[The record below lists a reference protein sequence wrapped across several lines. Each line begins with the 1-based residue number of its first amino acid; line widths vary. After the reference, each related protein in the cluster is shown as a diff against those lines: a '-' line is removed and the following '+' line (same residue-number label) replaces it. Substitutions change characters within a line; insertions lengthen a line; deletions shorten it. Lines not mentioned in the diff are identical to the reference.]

1 MKKLKYSLAALALVA
16 LAACNK
22 AEMPGY
28 LSDPDAVRIEAAVGV
43 LTKSNPLGTVE
54 EQRKFNDG
62 DRISVT
68 NAGETVVYKLN
79 GGTWAPENSGEYL
92 KWDKSD
98 LTFTAKYPA
107 DYSEIPDDQDTKDKL
122 AAADYMEGTPNLASI
137 PSDHILSIGLE
148 RKNVLVKI
156 KILKYNDE
164 YNEGTDEIRAFK
176 IGGKKNTGGL
186 FDFMVGA
193 PLLQDRDGN
202 VVTTGIGKVGYTYT
216 AIVSP
221 NAKGENSDGR
231 FVNLDVYRDG
241 QTLTGGTGIWVN
253 GIPELVAGKSYTFE
267 LIVGKTTVKVG
278 SVTVNDWTTGDKI
291 DIGETE
297 GHPNLWDGSVAAAF
311 AGGTGASDN
320 PHLIATPAQLAYLA
334 QQVNGGTSYE
344 GKYFRQTEDFDLGG
358 NKWTPIGSGNHP
370 FKGHFDGDNHEIFR
384 LNADINLAM
393 YGGLFGYISSG
404 SVKNVKVRSGL
415 VKSSN
420 ACVGGIVGELNG
432 SQMENCTASVNVSG
446 RESVGGLV
454 GRLSSGSNVS
464 DCHFLSGEITGAVNN
479 IGGIVGKVTCG
490 NNASARSVV
499 KRCSVNASVTGN
511 RDVGGLCGWSVD
523 GDHTFLGCT
532 MKGSVTVTWENGGGL
547 AGHIGSR
554 GEFVG
559 CRFEGSING
568 VGGANYTRYIGI
580 AIGYD
585 ECSENATAGVTF
597 SGCECII
604 DAQTNTS
611 LNGEK
616 VGYIANK
623 SADNKKVRADGCD
636 YSKIKVTVKGDDT
649 QN

>member
-1 MKKLKYSLAALALVA
+1 MKKQKYSLAALALVA

-54 EQRKFNDG
+54 EQKKFNDG

-107 DYSEIPDDQDTKDKL
+107 GCSGIPDDQDTKDKL
-122 AAADYMEGTPNLASI
+122 AAADYMEGTPNLTSI

-176 IGGKKNTGGL
+176 IGGKKNTSGL

-202 VVTTGIGKVGYTYT
+202 VVTTGIGKVGYTYS

-297 GHPNLWDGSVAAAF
+297 GHPNLWDGSVAAGF
-311 AGGTGASDN
+311 AGGTGISDD
-320 PHLIATPAQLAYLA
+320 PHIIATPAQLAYLA
-334 QQVNGGTSYE
+334 DEVKGGTTYE

-358 NKWTPIGSGNHP
+358 NKWAPIGSWNHP

-454 GRLSSGSNVS
+454 GCLSSGSRVS
-464 DCHFLSGEITGAVNN
+464 DCHFLSGEITGNGGSS
-479 IGGIVGKVTCG
+479 IGGIVGKVTKG
-490 NNASARSVV
+490 NNASVRSVV
-499 KRCSVNASVTGN
+499 DRCSVNASVKGYS
-511 RDVGGLCGWSVD
+511 DVGGLCGWSVD
-523 GDHTFLGCT
+523 GDYIACT

-547 AGHIGSR
+547 AGHIGSK
-554 GEFVG
+554 GEFNG

-568 VGGANYTRYIGI
+568 EGGALYTRYIGI

-585 ECSENATAGVTF
+585 ECSENASKGVTF
-597 SGCECII
+597 QSCVCII

-616 VGYIANK
+616 VGYIVNK
-623 SADNKKVRADGCD
+623 SAGNEKVRADGCD

>member
-54 EQRKFNDG
+54 EQRKFNEG

-68 NAGETVVYKLN
+68 NAGKTVVYKLN

-358 NKWTPIGSGNHP
+358 NKWAPIGSGNHP

-464 DCHFLSGEITGAVNN
+464 DCHFLSGEITGIGNN

-490 NNASARSVV
+490 NSASVRSVV
-499 KRCSVNASVTGN
+499 KRCSVNASVKGPS
-511 RDVGGLCGWSVD
+511 DVGGLCGWSVD

-547 AGHIGSR
+547 AGHIGGK

-568 VGGANYTRYIGI
+568 VGGALYTRYIGI

-585 ECSENATAGVTF
+585 ECSENASTGVTF

-616 VGYIANK
+616 VGYIVNK
-623 SADNKKVRADGCD
+623 SADNEKVRADGCD

>member
-54 EQRKFNDG
+54 EQRKFNEG

-107 DYSEIPDDQDTKDKL
+107 DYSEIPEDQDTKDKL
-122 AAADYMEGTPNLASI
+122 AAADYMEGTPNIASI

-164 YNEGTDEIRAFK
+164 YDEGTDEIRAFK

-193 PLLQDRDGN
+193 PLLQDRGGN

-358 NKWTPIGSGNHP
+358 NKWSPIGSSNHP

-384 LNADINLAM
+384 LNADINLVM

-464 DCHFLSGEITGAVNN
+464 DCHFLSGEITGIGNN

-490 NNASARSVV
+490 NSASVRSVV
-499 KRCSVNASVTGN
+499 KRCSVNASVKGPS
-511 RDVGGLCGWSVD
+511 DVGGLCGWSVD

-547 AGHIGSR
+547 AGHIGGK

-568 VGGANYTRYIGI
+568 EGGALYTRYIGI

-585 ECSENATAGVTF
+585 ECSENASTGVTF

-616 VGYIANK
+616 VGYIVNK
-623 SADNKKVRADGCD
+623 SADNEKVRADGCD

>member
-1 MKKLKYSLAALALVA
+1 MKKQKYSLAALALVA

-164 YNEGTDEIRAFK
+164 YNVGTDEIRAFK

-202 VVTTGIGKVGYTYT
+202 DVTTGIGKVGYTYT

-278 SVTVNDWTTGDKI
+278 SVTVNDWTKGDKI

-297 GHPNLWDGSVAAAF
+297 GLPCLWDGSVAAAF
-311 AGGTGASDN
+311 AGGTGISDD
-320 PHLIATPAQLAYLA
+320 PYLIATPAQLAYLA
-334 QQVNGGTSYE
+334 DKVKGGITYE

-358 NKWTPIGSGNHP
+358 NKWVPIGSSNHP

-384 LNADINLAM
+384 LNADIKQAM

-404 SVKNVKVRSGL
+404 SVKNIKVRSGL

-464 DCHFLSGEITGAVNN
+464 DCHFLSGEITGIGNN

-490 NNASARSVV
+490 NNASARSTVD
-499 KRCSVNASVTGN
+499 RCSVNASVTGSS
-511 RDVGGLCGWSVD
+511 DVGGLCGWSVD
-523 GDHTFLGCT
+523 GGHMFVGCT

-547 AGHIGSR
+547 AGHIGSK
-554 GEFVG
+554 GEFAG

-568 VGGANYTRYIGI
+568 VGGALYTRYIGI

-585 ECSENATAGVTF
+585 ECSENASTGVTF
-597 SGCECII
+597 PDCECII

-616 VGYIANK
+616 VGYIVNK
-623 SADNKKVRADGCD
+623 SAGNEKVRADGCD

>member
-1 MKKLKYSLAALALVA
+1 MKKQKYLLAALALVA

-54 EQRKFNDG
+54 EQRKFNEG

-68 NAGETVVYKLN
+68 NAGKTVVYKLN

-122 AAADYMEGTPNLASI
+122 AAADYMEGTLNLTSI
-137 PSDHILSIGLE
+137 PSDQILSIGLE

-176 IGGKKNTGGL
+176 IGGKKNTSGF

-193 PLLQDRDGN
+193 PLLQDRDGK
-202 VVTTGIGKVGYTYT
+202 VVTTGIGKVGYTYS

-297 GHPNLWDGSVAAAF
+297 GHPNLWDGSVAAGF
-311 AGGTGASDN
+311 AGGTGTPDD
-320 PHLIATPAQLAYLA
+320 PCLIATPAQLAYLA
-334 QQVNGGTSYE
+334 DKVKGGTTYE

-358 NKWTPIGSGNHP
+358 NKWAPIGSGNHP
-370 FKGHFDGDNHEIFR
+370 FKGHFDGDNHGIFR

-499 KRCSVNASVTGN
+499 NRCSVNASVTGF

-523 GDHTFLGCT
+523 GDHMFSGCT
-532 MKGSVTVTWENGGGL
+532 MKGSVTVTYEKGGGL
-547 AGHIGSR
+547 AGHIGSK

-559 CRFEGSING
+559 CRFEGSIHKRDDIPQ
-568 VGGANYTRYIGI
+568 TGI

-585 ECSENATAGVTF
+585 ECSENASKGVTF
-597 SGCECII
+597 QSCECII

-611 LNGEK
+611 LKGEK
-616 VGYIANK
+616 VGYIANQ
-623 SADNKKVRADGCD
+623 SADNEKVRSDNYD
-636 YSKIKVTVKGDDT
+636 YSDITVTVKGDDT

>member
-1 MKKLKYSLAALALVA
+1 MKKQKYSLAALALVA

-22 AEMPGY
+22 TEMPGY

-43 LTKSNPLGTVE
+43 LTKSNPLGAVE
-54 EQRKFNDG
+54 EQRKFNEG

-68 NAGETVVYKLN
+68 NAGKTVVYKLN

-107 DYSEIPDDQDTKDKL
+107 DYSEIPEDQDTKDKL
-122 AAADYMEGTPNLASI
+122 AAADYMEGTPNLTSI
-137 PSDHILSIGLE
+137 PSDQILSIGLE

-164 YNEGTDEIRAFK
+164 YDEGTDEIRAFK
-176 IGGKKNTGGL
+176 IGGKKNTSGL

-202 VVTTGIGKVGYTYT
+202 VVTTGIGKVGYTYS

-241 QTLTGGTGIWVN
+241 QTLTGGAGIWVN

-297 GHPNLWDGSVAAAF
+297 GHPNLWDGSVAVGF
-311 AGGTGASDN
+311 ADGTGTPDD
-320 PHLIATPAQLAYLA
+320 PYLIATPAQLAYLA
-334 QQVNGGTSYE
+334 DEVKGGTTYE

-358 NKWTPIGSGNHP
+358 NKWAPIGSGNHP

-454 GRLSSGSNVS
+454 GRLSSGSIVS

-490 NNASARSVV
+490 NNASARSTVD
-499 KRCSVNASVTGN
+499 RCSVNASVTGF

-532 MKGSVTVTWENGGGL
+532 MKGSVTVTYEKGGGL
-547 AGHIGSR
+547 AGHIGSK

-559 CRFEGSING
+559 CRFEGSIHKRDDIPQ
-568 VGGANYTRYIGI
+568 TGI

-585 ECSENATAGVTF
+585 ECSENASKGVTF
-597 SGCECII
+597 QSCVCII
-604 DAQTNTS
+604 DAQTYTS

-616 VGYIANK
+616 VGYIVNK
-623 SADNKKVRADGCD
+623 SAGNEKVRADGCD
-636 YSKIKVTVKGDDT
+636 YSDIKVTVKDDDT

>member
-1 MKKLKYSLAALALVA
+1 MKKLKYSLAALTLVA

-176 IGGKKNTGGL
+176 IGGKKNTSGL

-278 SVTVNDWTTGDKI
+278 SVTVNDWTKGDKI

-297 GHPNLWDGSVAAAF
+297 GHSNLWDGSVVAGF
-311 AGGTGASDN
+311 AGGTGTPDD

-358 NKWTPIGSGNHP
+358 NEWAPIGSGNHP
-370 FKGHFDGDNHEIFR
+370 FKGHFDGDNHGIFR
-384 LNADINLAM
+384 LNAGIKQAM

-404 SVKNVKVRSGL
+404 SIKNVKVRSGL
-415 VKSSN
+415 VKSN
-420 ACVGGIVGELNG
+420 KYVGGIVGELNG

-446 RESVGGLV
+446 NKSVGGLV
-454 GRLSSGSNVS
+454 GCLSSGSNVS
-464 DCHFLSGEITGAVNN
+464 DCHFLSGEITGIENN
-479 IGGIVGKVTCG
+479 IGGIVGNVTCG
-490 NNASARSVV
+490 NNASACSVV
-499 KRCSVNASVTGN
+499 KRCSVNASVTGY

-523 GDHTFLGCT
+523 GDHMFLGCT

-568 VGGANYTRYIGI
+568 EGGALYTRYIGI

-616 VGYIANK
+616 VGYIKYESTGNE
-623 SADNKKVRADGCD
+623 KVRADGCD

>member
-1 MKKLKYSLAALALVA
+1 MKKQKYSLAALALVA

-68 NAGETVVYKLN
+68 NAGKTVVYKLN
-79 GGTWAPENSGEYL
+79 GGTWVPENSGEYL

-107 DYSEIPDDQDTKDKL
+107 NYSEIPEDQDTKDKL
-122 AAADYMEGTPNLASI
+122 AAADYMEGTPNLTSI
-137 PSDHILSIGLE
+137 PSDQILSIGLE

-176 IGGKKNTGGL
+176 IGGKKNTSGL

-202 VVTTGIGKVGYTYT
+202 VVMTGIGKVGYTYS

-253 GIPELVAGKSYTFE
+253 GIPELVAGRSYTFE

-297 GHPNLWDGSVAAAF
+297 GLPNLWDGSVAAGF
-311 AGGTGASDN
+311 AGGNGNSDD
-320 PHLIATPAQLAYLA
+320 PYLIATPAQLAYLA
-334 QQVNGGTSYE
+334 DKVKGGTTYE

-358 NKWTPIGSGNHP
+358 NKWAPIGSGNHP

-384 LNADINLAM
+384 LNADIKQAM

-490 NNASARSVV
+490 NNASARSTVD
-499 KRCSVNASVTGN
+499 RCSVNASVTGF

-532 MKGSVTVTWENGGGL
+532 MKGSVTVTYEKGGGL
-547 AGHIGSR
+547 AGHIGSK

-568 VGGANYTRYIGI
+568 VGGALYTIYIGI

-585 ECSENATAGVTF
+585 ECSENASEGVTF
-597 SGCECII
+597 KSCECII

-616 VGYIANK
+616 VGYIVNK
-623 SADNKKVRADGCD
+623 SAGNEKVRADGCD

>member
-1 MKKLKYSLAALALVA
+1 MKKQKYSLAALALVA

-68 NAGETVVYKLN
+68 NAGKTVVYTLN
-79 GGTWAPENSGEYL
+79 GGAWAPENPGEYL
-92 KWDKSD
+92 KWDKSY
-98 LTFTAKYPA
+98 LNFTAKYPA
-107 DYSEIPDDQDTKDKL
+107 GYSGIPGDQDTKDKL
-122 AAADYMEGTPNLASI
+122 ATADYMEGVQNLTSI
-137 PSDHILSIGLE
+137 PSDQTLSIGLE

-164 YNEGTDEIRAFK
+164 YNEETDEIRAFK
-176 IGGKKNTGGL
+176 IGGKKNASGS

-193 PLLQDRDGN
+193 PLLQDKDGN
-202 VVTTGIGKVGYTYT
+202 VVETGNGKVGYTYS

-253 GIPELVAGKSYTFE
+253 GIPELIAGKSYTFE
-267 LIVGKTTVKVG
+267 LIVGKNTVKVG
-278 SVTVNDWTTGDKI
+278 GVSLNDWTTGDEI
-291 DIGETE
+291 DNGETE
-297 GHPNLWDGSVAAAF
+297 GLYPWDGTVASGF
-311 AGGTGASDN
+311 GGGTGAQND
-320 PHLIATPAQLAYLA
+320 PYLISTSAQLAYLA
-334 QQVNGGTSYE
+334 QQVNGGTSYA
-344 GKYFRQTEDFDLGG
+344 GTYFRQTEDFDLAGI
-358 NKWTPIGSGNHP
+358 KWTPIGSGNHP

-490 NNASARSVV
+490 NNASARSTVD
-499 KRCSVNASVTGN
+499 RCSVNASVTGF

-532 MKGSVTVTWENGGGL
+532 MKGSVTVTYEKGGGL
-547 AGHIGSR
+547 AGHIGSK

-559 CRFEGSING
+559 CRFEGSIHKRDDIPQ
-568 VGGANYTRYIGI
+568 TGI

-616 VGYIANK
+616 VGYIKYK
-623 SADNKKVRADGCD
+623 SADNEKVRADNCD
-636 YSKIKVTVKGDDT
+636 YSDIKVTVKGDDT

>member
-54 EQRKFNDG
+54 EQRKFNEG

-68 NAGETVVYKLN
+68 NAGKTVVYKLN

-291 DIGETE
+291 DISETE

-358 NKWTPIGSGNHP
+358 NKWAPIGSGNHP

-464 DCHFLSGEITGAVNN
+464 DCHFLSGEITGIGNN

-490 NNASARSVV
+490 NSASVRSVV
-499 KRCSVNASVTGN
+499 KRCSVNASVKGPS
-511 RDVGGLCGWSVD
+511 DVGGLCGWSVD

-547 AGHIGSR
+547 AGHIGGK

-568 VGGANYTRYIGI
+568 VGGALYTRYIGI

-585 ECSENATAGVTF
+585 ECSENASTGVTF
-597 SGCECII
+597 QSCECII
-604 DAQTNTS
+604 DAQTHTS

-616 VGYIANK
+616 VGYIVNK
-623 SADNKKVRADGCD
+623 SADNEKVRADGCD

>member
-54 EQRKFNDG
+54 EQRKFNEG

-358 NKWTPIGSGNHP
+358 NKWAPIGSSNHP

-384 LNADINLAM
+384 LNADINLVM

-464 DCHFLSGEITGAVNN
+464 DCHFLSGEITGIGNN

-490 NNASARSVV
+490 NNASARSTVQ
-499 KRCSVNASVTGN
+499 RCSVNASVTGY

-568 VGGANYTRYIGI
+568 VGGALYTIYIGI

-616 VGYIANK
+616 VGYIKYK
-623 SADNKKVRADGCD
+623 SADNEKVRADNCD
-636 YSKIKVTVKGDDT
+636 YSDIKVTVKGDDT

>member
-54 EQRKFNDG
+54 EQRKFNEG

-68 NAGETVVYKLN
+68 NAGKTVVYKLN

-358 NKWTPIGSGNHP
+358 NKWAPIGSGNHP

-464 DCHFLSGEITGAVNN
+464 DCHFLSGEITGIGNN

-490 NNASARSVV
+490 NNASARSTVQ
-499 KRCSVNASVTGN
+499 RCSVNASVTGY

-554 GEFVG
+554 GEFVR
-559 CRFEGSING
+559 CRFEGSIHKRDDIPQ
-568 VGGANYTRYIGI
+568 TGI

-585 ECSENATAGVTF
+585 ECSENASKGVTF
-597 SGCECII
+597 QSCECII

-611 LNGEK
+611 LKGEK
-616 VGYIANK
+616 VGYIVNK
-623 SADNKKVRADGCD
+623 SADNEKVRADGCD
-636 YSKIKVTVKGDDT
+636 YSEIKVTVKGDDT

>member
-1 MKKLKYSLAALALVA
+1 MKKLKYSLAALTLVA

-54 EQRKFNDG
+54 EQKKFNDG

-68 NAGETVVYKLN
+68 NAGEAVVYKLN

-137 PSDHILSIGLE
+137 PSDHILNIGLE

-176 IGGKKNTGGL
+176 IGGKKNTSGL

-297 GHPNLWDGSVAAAF
+297 GHPNLWDGSVVAGF
-311 AGGTGASDN
+311 AGGAGTSDD
-320 PHLIATPAQLAYLA
+320 PFLIATPAQLAYLA

-344 GKYFRQTEDFDLGG
+344 GKYFSQIEDFDLGG

-464 DCHFLSGEITGAVNN
+464 DCHFLSGEITGIGNN

-490 NNASARSVV
+490 NNASARSTVQ
-499 KRCSVNASVTGN
+499 RCSVNASVTGY

-547 AGHIGSR
+547 AGHIGSK

-559 CRFEGSING
+559 CRFEGSIHKRDDIPQ
-568 VGGANYTRYIGI
+568 TGI

-585 ECSENATAGVTF
+585 ECSENASKGVTF

-623 SADNKKVRADGCD
+623 SADNKKVRADNYD
-636 YSKIKVTVKGDDT
+636 YSDITVTVKGDDT

>member
-1 MKKLKYSLAALALVA
+1 MKKQKYSLAALALVA

-122 AAADYMEGTPNLASI
+122 AAADYMEGTPNLTSI

-164 YNEGTDEIRAFK
+164 YDEGTDEIRAFK
-176 IGGKKNTGGL
+176 IGGKKNTSGL

-202 VVTTGIGKVGYTYT
+202 VVTTGIGKVGYTYS

-297 GHPNLWDGSVAAAF
+297 GHPNLWDGSVAAGF
-311 AGGTGASDN
+311 ADGTGTPDD

-334 QQVNGGTSYE
+334 DKVKGGTTYE

-358 NKWTPIGSGNHP
+358 NKWAPIGSGNHP
-370 FKGHFDGDNHEIFR
+370 FKGHFDGDNHGIFR

-420 ACVGGIVGELNG
+420 ACVGGIVGELND
-432 SQMENCTASVNVSG
+432 SRMENCTASVNVSG

-454 GRLSSGSNVS
+454 GRLSSGSKVV
-464 DCHFLSGEITGAVNN
+464 DCHFLSGEITGIGNN

-490 NNASARSVV
+490 NNASARSTVD
-499 KRCSVNASVTGN
+499 RCSVNASVTGY

-523 GDHTFLGCT
+523 GDHTFLVCT
-532 MKGSVTVTWENGGGL
+532 MKGSVTVTYENGGGL

-559 CRFEGSING
+559 CRFEGSIHKRDDIPQ
-568 VGGANYTRYIGI
+568 TGI

-585 ECSENATAGVTF
+585 ECSENASTGVTF
-597 SGCECII
+597 QSCVCII

-611 LNGEK
+611 LKGEK
-616 VGYIANK
+616 VGYIVNK
-623 SADNKKVRADGCD
+623 SADNEKVRADGCD

>member
-54 EQRKFNDG
+54 EQRKFNEG

-68 NAGETVVYKLN
+68 NAGKTVVYKLN

-358 NKWTPIGSGNHP
+358 NKWAPIGSGNHP

-464 DCHFLSGEITGAVNN
+464 DCHFLSGEITGIGNN

-490 NNASARSVV
+490 NSASVRSVV
-499 KRCSVNASVTGN
+499 KRCSVNASVKGPS
-511 RDVGGLCGWSVD
+511 DVGGLCGWSVD

-547 AGHIGSR
+547 AGHIGGK

-568 VGGANYTRYIGI
+568 VGGALYTIYIGI

-616 VGYIANK
+616 VGYIKYK
-623 SADNKKVRADGCD
+623 SADNEKVRADNCD
-636 YSKIKVTVKGDDT
+636 YSDIKVTVKGDDT

>member
-54 EQRKFNDG
+54 EQRKFNEG

-68 NAGETVVYKLN
+68 NAGKTVVYKLN

-311 AGGTGASDN
+311 AGGTGISDD
-320 PHLIATPAQLAYLA
+320 PYLIATPAQLAYLA

-358 NKWTPIGSGNHP
+358 NKWAPIGSGNHP

-464 DCHFLSGEITGAVNN
+464 DCHFLSGEITGIGNN

-490 NNASARSVV
+490 NSASVRSVV
-499 KRCSVNASVTGN
+499 KRCSVNASVKGPS
-511 RDVGGLCGWSVD
+511 DVGGLCGWSVD

-547 AGHIGSR
+547 AGHIGGK

-568 VGGANYTRYIGI
+568 VGGALYTRYIGI

-585 ECSENATAGVTF
+585 ECSENASTGVTF
-597 SGCECII
+597 QSCECII

-616 VGYIANK
+616 VGYIVNK
-623 SADNKKVRADGCD
+623 SADNEKVRADGCD
-636 YSKIKVTVKGDDT
+636 YSKIKVTVKDDDT

>member
-54 EQRKFNDG
+54 EQRKFNEG

-68 NAGETVVYKLN
+68 NAGKTVVYKLN

-334 QQVNGGTSYE
+334 DKVKGGATYE

-358 NKWTPIGSGNHP
+358 NKWAPIGSGNHP

-464 DCHFLSGEITGAVNN
+464 DCHFLSGEITGIGNN

-490 NNASARSVV
+490 NSASVRSVV
-499 KRCSVNASVTGN
+499 KRCSVNASVKGPS
-511 RDVGGLCGWSVD
+511 DVGGLCGWSVD

-547 AGHIGSR
+547 AGHIGGK

-568 VGGANYTRYIGI
+568 VGGALYTRYIGI

-585 ECSENATAGVTF
+585 ECSENASTGVTF
-597 SGCECII
+597 QSCECII

-616 VGYIANK
+616 VGYIVNK
-623 SADNKKVRADGCD
+623 SADNEKVRADGCD
-636 YSKIKVTVKGDDT
+636 YSKIKVTVKDDDT

>member
-1 MKKLKYSLAALALVA
+1 MKKQKYSLAALALVA

-54 EQRKFNDG
+54 EQKKFNDG

-122 AAADYMEGTPNLASI
+122 AAADYMEGTPNLTSI

-176 IGGKKNTGGL
+176 IGGKKNTSGL

-241 QTLTGGTGIWVN
+241 QTLTGGAGIWVN

-278 SVTVNDWTTGDKI
+278 SVTVNDWTKGDKI

-311 AGGTGASDN
+311 AGGTGTPDD

-334 QQVNGGTSYE
+334 DKVKGGTTYE

-358 NKWTPIGSGNHP
+358 NKWAPIGSSNHP

-490 NNASARSVV
+490 NNASVRSVV
-499 KRCSVNASVTGN
+499 NRCSVNASVTGSS
-511 RDVGGLCGWSVD
+511 DVGGLCGWSVD
-523 GDHTFLGCT
+523 GGHMFVGCT

-547 AGHIGSR
+547 AGHIGSK

-568 VGGANYTRYIGI
+568 LGGALYTRYIGI

-585 ECSENATAGVTF
+585 ECSENASAGVTF
-597 SGCECII
+597 RSCECII

-616 VGYIANK
+616 VGYIVNK
-623 SADNKKVRADGCD
+623 SAGNEKVRADGCD

>member
-1 MKKLKYSLAALALVA
+1 MKKQKYSLAALALVA

-164 YNEGTDEIRAFK
+164 YNVGTDEIRAFK

-278 SVTVNDWTTGDKI
+278 SVTVNDWTKGDKI

-297 GHPNLWDGSVAAAF
+297 GLPCLWDGSVAAAF
-311 AGGTGASDN
+311 AGGTGISDD
-320 PHLIATPAQLAYLA
+320 PYLIATPAQLAYLA
-334 QQVNGGTSYE
+334 DKVKGGITYE

-358 NKWTPIGSGNHP
+358 NKWVPIGSSNHP

-384 LNADINLAM
+384 LNADIKQAM

-404 SVKNVKVRSGL
+404 SVKNIKVRSGL

-464 DCHFLSGEITGAVNN
+464 DCHFLSGEITGIGNN

-490 NNASARSVV
+490 NNASARSTVD
-499 KRCSVNASVTGN
+499 RCSVNASVTGSS
-511 RDVGGLCGWSVD
+511 DVGGLCGWSVD
-523 GDHTFLGCT
+523 GGHMFVGCT

-547 AGHIGSR
+547 AGHIGSK
-554 GEFVG
+554 GEFAG

-568 VGGANYTRYIGI
+568 VGGALYTRYIGI

-585 ECSENATAGVTF
+585 ECSENASTGVTF
-597 SGCECII
+597 PDCECII

-616 VGYIANK
+616 VGYIVNK
-623 SADNKKVRADGCD
+623 SAGNEKVRADGCD

>member
-1 MKKLKYSLAALALVA
+1 MKKQKYSLAALALVA

-54 EQRKFNDG
+54 EQKKFNDG

-107 DYSEIPDDQDTKDKL
+107 NYSEIPEDQDTKDKL
-122 AAADYMEGTPNLASI
+122 ATADYMEGTPNLTSI
-137 PSDHILSIGLE
+137 PSDQILSIGLE

-176 IGGKKNTGGL
+176 IGGKKNTSGL

-202 VVTTGIGKVGYTYT
+202 VVTTGIGKVGYTYS

-297 GHPNLWDGSVAAAF
+297 GHPNLWDGSVAAGF
-311 AGGTGASDN
+311 ADGTGTPDD
-320 PHLIATPAQLAYLA
+320 PYLIATPAQLAYLA
-334 QQVNGGTSYE
+334 DKVKGGTTYE

-358 NKWTPIGSGNHP
+358 NKWAPIGSGNHP

-464 DCHFLSGEITGAVNN
+464 DCHFLSGEITGVGNN

-490 NNASARSVV
+490 NNASARSTVQ
-499 KRCSVNASVTGN
+499 RCSVNASVTGY

-568 VGGANYTRYIGI
+568 VGGALYTRYIGI

-585 ECSENATAGVTF
+585 ECSENASTGVTF

-604 DAQTNTS
+604 DAQTHTS

-616 VGYIANK
+616 VGYIVNK
-623 SADNKKVRADGCD
+623 SADNEKVRADGCD

>member
-1 MKKLKYSLAALALVA
+1 MKKQKYSLAALALVA

-54 EQRKFNDG
+54 EQKKFNDG

-68 NAGETVVYKLN
+68 NAGKTVVYKLN

-107 DYSEIPDDQDTKDKL
+107 DYSEIPEDQDTKDKL

-358 NKWTPIGSGNHP
+358 NKWAPIGSGNHP

-464 DCHFLSGEITGAVNN
+464 DCHFLSGEITGIGNN

-490 NNASARSVV
+490 NSASVRSVV
-499 KRCSVNASVTGN
+499 KRCSVNASVKGPS
-511 RDVGGLCGWSVD
+511 DVGGLCGWSVD

-547 AGHIGSR
+547 AGHIGGK

-568 VGGANYTRYIGI
+568 VGGALYTRYIGI

-585 ECSENATAGVTF
+585 ECSENASTGVTF
-597 SGCECII
+597 QSCECII

-616 VGYIANK
+616 VGYIVNK
-623 SADNKKVRADGCD
+623 SADNEKVRADGCD
-636 YSKIKVTVKGDDT
+636 YSKIKVTVKDDDT

>member
-54 EQRKFNDG
+54 EQRKFNEG

-68 NAGETVVYKLN
+68 NAGKTVVYKLN

-107 DYSEIPDDQDTKDKL
+107 GCSGIPEDQDTKDKL
-122 AAADYMEGTPNLASI
+122 AAADYMEGTPNLTSI
-137 PSDHILSIGLE
+137 PSDQILSIGLE

-176 IGGKKNTGGL
+176 IGGKKNTSGL

-202 VVTTGIGKVGYTYT
+202 VVTTGIGKVGYTYS

-297 GHPNLWDGSVAAAF
+297 GHPNLWDGSVAAGF
-311 AGGTGASDN
+311 ADGTGTPDD
-320 PHLIATPAQLAYLA
+320 PYLIATPAQLAYLA
-334 QQVNGGTSYE
+334 DKVKGGTTYE

-358 NKWTPIGSGNHP
+358 NKWAPIGSGNHP

-464 DCHFLSGEITGAVNN
+464 DCHFLLGEITGIGNN

-490 NNASARSVV
+490 NNASARSTVQ
-499 KRCSVNASVTGN
+499 RCSVNASVTGY

-523 GDHTFLGCT
+523 GDHMFLGCT

-554 GEFVG
+554 GEFVR
-559 CRFEGSING
+559 CRFEGSIHKRDDIPQ
-568 VGGANYTRYIGI
+568 TGI

-585 ECSENATAGVTF
+585 ECSENASKGVTF
-597 SGCECII
+597 QSCECII

-611 LNGEK
+611 LKGEK
-616 VGYIANK
+616 VGYIVNK
-623 SADNKKVRADGCD
+623 SADNEKVRADGCD
-636 YSKIKVTVKGDDT
+636 YSEIKVTVKGDDT

>member
-54 EQRKFNDG
+54 EQRKFNEG

-68 NAGETVVYKLN
+68 NAGKTVVYKLN

-334 QQVNGGTSYE
+334 DKVKGGTTYE

-358 NKWTPIGSGNHP
+358 NKWAPIGSGNHP

-464 DCHFLSGEITGAVNN
+464 DCHFLSGEITGVGNN

-490 NNASARSVV
+490 NNASARSTVQ
-499 KRCSVNASVTGN
+499 RCSVNASVTGY

-568 VGGANYTRYIGI
+568 VGGALYTIYIGI

-585 ECSENATAGVTF
+585 ECSENASTGVTF
-597 SGCECII
+597 QSCECII

-616 VGYIANK
+616 VGCIVNK
-623 SADNKKVRADGCD
+623 SADNEKVRADGCD

>member
-1 MKKLKYSLAALALVA
+1 MKKQKYSLAALALVA

-68 NAGETVVYKLN
+68 NAGKTVVYKLN
-79 GGTWAPENSGEYL
+79 GGTWVPENSGEYL

-107 DYSEIPDDQDTKDKL
+107 NYSEIPEDQDTKDKL
-122 AAADYMEGTPNLASI
+122 ATADYMEGTPNLTSI
-137 PSDHILSIGLE
+137 PSDQILSIGLE

-202 VVTTGIGKVGYTYT
+202 VVTTGIGKVGYTYS

-297 GHPNLWDGSVAAAF
+297 GLPNLWDGSVAAGF
-311 AGGTGASDN
+311 AGGTGISDD
-320 PHLIATPAQLAYLA
+320 PLLIATPAQLAYLA
-334 QQVNGGTSYE
+334 DKVHGGITYE

-358 NKWTPIGSGNHP
+358 NEWTPIGSWNHP

-384 LNADINLAM
+384 LNADIKQAM

-454 GRLSSGSNVS
+454 GRLSLGSNVS
-464 DCHFLSGEITGAVNN
+464 DCHFLSGEITGVGNN

-499 KRCSVNASVTGN
+499 KRCSVNASVTGF

-523 GDHTFLGCT
+523 GDHIFFGCT
-532 MKGSVTVTWENGGGL
+532 MKGSVTVTYENGGGL
-547 AGHIGSR
+547 AGHIGSK

-559 CRFEGSING
+559 CRFEGSIHKWDDIPQ
-568 VGGANYTRYIGI
+568 TGI

-585 ECSENATAGVTF
+585 ECSENASKGVTF
-597 SGCECII
+597 QSCECII

-611 LNGEK
+611 LKGEK
-616 VGYIANK
+616 VGYIKYK
-623 SADNKKVRADGCD
+623 STGNEKVRADGED
-636 YSKIKVTVKGDDT
+636 YLKIKVTVKGDDT

>member
-28 LSDPDAVRIEAAVGV
+28 LSDHDAVRIEAAVGV

-54 EQRKFNDG
+54 EQRKFNEG

-98 LTFTAKYPA
+98 LTFSAKYPA

-164 YNEGTDEIRAFK
+164 YNEGMDEIRAFK

-311 AGGTGASDN
+311 AGGTGISDD
-320 PHLIATPAQLAYLA
+320 PFLIATPAQLAYLA

-358 NKWTPIGSGNHP
+358 NKWAPIGSGNHP

-404 SVKNVKVRSGL
+404 SVKNIKVRSGL

-446 RESVGGLV
+446 RESAGGLV

-464 DCHFLSGEITGAVNN
+464 DCHFLSGEITGIGNN

-490 NNASARSVV
+490 NNASARSTVQ
-499 KRCSVNASVTGN
+499 RCSVNASVTGY

-568 VGGANYTRYIGI
+568 VGGALYTRYIGI

-585 ECSENATAGVTF
+585 ECSENASKGVTF

-616 VGYIANK
+616 VGYIVNK
-623 SADNKKVRADGCD
+623 SADNEKVRADGCD
-636 YSKIKVTVKGDDT
+636 YSKIKVTVKDDDT

>member
-122 AAADYMEGTPNLASI
+122 AAADYMEGTPNLTSI

-176 IGGKKNTGGL
+176 IGGKKNTSGL

-202 VVTTGIGKVGYTYT
+202 VVTTGIGKVGYTYS

-241 QTLTGGTGIWVN
+241 QTLTGGAGIWVN

-311 AGGTGASDN
+311 AGGTGTPDD

-334 QQVNGGTSYE
+334 DKVKGGTTYE

-358 NKWTPIGSGNHP
+358 NKWAPIGSYNHP

-384 LNADINLAM
+384 LNADIKQAM
-393 YGGLFGYISSG
+393 HGGLFGYISSG
-404 SVKNVKVRSGL
+404 SVKNIKVRSGL

-490 NNASARSVV
+490 NNASARSTVD
-499 KRCSVNASVTGN
+499 RCSVNASVKGQS
-511 RDVGGLCGWSVD
+511 DVGGLCGWSVD
-523 GDHTFLGCT
+523 GDHMFLGCT

-547 AGHIGSR
+547 AGHIGSK
-554 GEFVG
+554 GEFAG

-568 VGGANYTRYIGI
+568 VGGALYTRYIGI

-585 ECSENATAGVTF
+585 ECSENASKGVTF
-597 SGCECII
+597 QSCECII

-616 VGYIANK
+616 VGYIVNK
-623 SADNKKVRADGCD
+623 SAGNEKVRADGCD

>member
-28 LSDPDAVRIEAAVGV
+28 LSDPDAVRIEAVVGV

-54 EQRKFNDG
+54 EQKKFNDG

-68 NAGETVVYKLN
+68 NAGKTVVYKLN

-107 DYSEIPDDQDTKDKL
+107 GCSGIPDDQDTKDKL
-122 AAADYMEGTPNLASI
+122 AAADYMEGTPNLTSI
-137 PSDHILSIGLE
+137 PSDQILSIGLE

-176 IGGKKNTGGL
+176 IGGKKNTSGF

-202 VVTTGIGKVGYTYT
+202 VVTTGIGKVGYTYS

-297 GHPNLWDGSVAAAF
+297 GLPYLWDGSVAAGF
-311 AGGTGASDN
+311 AGGNGNSDD
-320 PHLIATPAQLAYLA
+320 PYLIATPAQLAYLA
-334 QQVNGGTSYE
+334 DKVKGGTTYE

-358 NKWTPIGSGNHP
+358 NKWAPIGSGNHP

-490 NNASARSVV
+490 NNASARSTVD
-499 KRCSVNASVTGN
+499 RCSVNASVTGF

-532 MKGSVTVTWENGGGL
+532 MKGSVTVTYEKGGGL
-547 AGHIGSR
+547 AGHIGSK

-559 CRFEGSING
+559 CRFEGSIHKRDDIPQ
-568 VGGANYTRYIGI
+568 TGI

-585 ECSENATAGVTF
+585 ECSENASKGVTF
-597 SGCECII
+597 QSCVCII

-611 LNGEK
+611 LKGEK
-616 VGYIANK
+616 VGYIVNK
-623 SADNKKVRADGCD
+623 SAGNEKVRADGCD

>member
-54 EQRKFNDG
+54 EQRKFNEG

-68 NAGETVVYKLN
+68 NAGKTVVYKLN

-358 NKWTPIGSGNHP
+358 NKWAPIGSGNHP

-464 DCHFLSGEITGAVNN
+464 DCHFLSGEITGIGNN

-490 NNASARSVV
+490 NSASVRSVV
-499 KRCSVNASVTGN
+499 KRCSVNASVKGPS
-511 RDVGGLCGWSVD
+511 DVGGLCGWSVD

-547 AGHIGSR
+547 AGHIGGK

-568 VGGANYTRYIGI
+568 VGGALYTRYIGI

-585 ECSENATAGVTF
+585 ECSENASTGVTF
-597 SGCECII
+597 QSCECII

-616 VGYIANK
+616 VGYIVNK
-623 SADNKKVRADGCD
+623 SADNEKVRADGCD
-636 YSKIKVTVKGDDT
+636 YSKIKVTVKDDDT

>member
-54 EQRKFNDG
+54 EQRKFNEG

-68 NAGETVVYKLN
+68 NAGKTVVYKLN

-358 NKWTPIGSGNHP
+358 NKWAPIGSWNHP

-384 LNADINLAM
+384 LNADINLVM

-499 KRCSVNASVTGN
+499 KRCSVNAAVTGF

-523 GDHTFLGCT
+523 GDHIFFGCT
-532 MKGSVTVTWENGGGL
+532 MKGSVTVTYEKGGGL
-547 AGHIGSR
+547 AGHIGSK

-559 CRFEGSING
+559 CRFEGSIHKRDDIPQ
-568 VGGANYTRYIGI
+568 TGI

-585 ECSENATAGVTF
+585 ECSENASKGVTF
-597 SGCECII
+597 QSCECII

-616 VGYIANK
+616 VGYIVNK
-623 SADNKKVRADGCD
+623 SADNEKVRADGCD
-636 YSKIKVTVKGDDT
+636 YSKIKVTVKDDDT

>member
-54 EQRKFNDG
+54 EQRKFNEG

-68 NAGETVVYKLN
+68 NAGKTVVYKLN

-358 NKWTPIGSGNHP
+358 NKWAPIGSGNHP

-490 NNASARSVV
+490 NNASARSTVN
-499 KRCSVNASVTGN
+499 RCSVNASVTGF

-532 MKGSVTVTWENGGGL
+532 MKGSVTVTYEKGGGL
-547 AGHIGSR
+547 AGHIGSK

-559 CRFEGSING
+559 CRFEGSIHKRDDIPQ
-568 VGGANYTRYIGI
+568 TGI

-585 ECSENATAGVTF
+585 ECSENASKGVTF
-597 SGCECII
+597 QSCVCII

-616 VGYIANK
+616 VGYIVNK
-623 SADNKKVRADGCD
+623 SAGNEKVRADGCD

>member
-1 MKKLKYSLAALALVA
+1 MKKQKYSLAALALVA

-68 NAGETVVYKLN
+68 NAGKTVVYKLN

-107 DYSEIPDDQDTKDKL
+107 GCSEIPDDQDTKDKL
-122 AAADYMEGTPNLASI
+122 AAADYMEGTPNLTSI

-176 IGGKKNTGGL
+176 IGGKKNTSGL

-202 VVTTGIGKVGYTYT
+202 VVTTGIGKVGYTYS

-311 AGGTGASDN
+311 AGGTGTPDD
-320 PHLIATPAQLAYLA
+320 PCLIATPAQLAYLA
-334 QQVNGGTSYE
+334 DKVKGGTTYE

-358 NKWTPIGSGNHP
+358 NKWAPIGSYNHP

-384 LNADINLAM
+384 LNADINLATH
-393 YGGLFGYISSG
+393 GGLFGYISSG

-420 ACVGGIVGELNG
+420 GYMGGIVGELNG
-432 SQMENCTASVNVSG
+432 SQMENCTASVDVSG
-446 RESVGGLV
+446 RTNVGGLV
-454 GRLSSGSNVS
+454 GCLSSGSRVS
-464 DCHFLSGEITGAVNN
+464 DCHFLSGEITGNGGSS
-479 IGGIVGKVTCG
+479 IGGIVGKVTKG
-490 NNASARSVV
+490 NNASVRSVV
-499 KRCSVNASVTGN
+499 KRCSVNASVKGYS
-511 RDVGGLCGWSVD
+511 DVGGLCGWSVD
-523 GDHTFLGCT
+523 GDYIACT

-547 AGHIGSR
+547 AGHIGGK

-568 VGGANYTRYIGI
+568 VGGALYTKYIGI

-585 ECSENATAGVTF
+585 ECSENASEGVTF
-597 SGCECII
+597 RSCECII

-616 VGYIANK
+616 VGYIKYK
-623 SADNKKVRADGCD
+623 SADNEKVRADNCD
-636 YSKIKVTVKGDDT
+636 YSNIKVTVKGDDT